1 MVTMYVVTEGIDRT
15 PKYGVEFK
23 LIEGFLT
30 PEAAKKRLKGFAVYH
45 PVVWDEDG
53 LGLTYRHVTE
63 IRPNYPGAETDVVN
77 EIRKVRIEEVE
88 VDIPNDLT

>member
-1 MVTMYVVTEGIDRT
+1 MATMYVVTEGIDRT
-15 PKYGVEFK
+15 PKYGVEFN

-30 PEAAKKRLKGFAVYH
+30 PNAAKRRLNGFAVYH

-53 LGLTYRHVTE
+53 LGLTYTHRAEVK
-63 IRPNYPGAETDVVN
+63 PNYPGAETEVIN

-88 VDIPNDLT
+88 VDIPNDFT

>member
-30 PEAAKKRLKGFAVYH
+30 PEAAKKRLKGFAVYR
-45 PVVWDEDG
+45 PVIWDEDG
-53 LGLTYRHVTE
+53 LGLTYRHMAE